1 MPGLWWGE
9 HQLLPDNRSFLEIVN
24 GARVP
29 PSAPDPMPRRSRAI
43 AATAR
48 AFAFPAFAFPLSWS
62 VTVCAGVAILALCAA
77 IYGTIGYVDEKRIAV
92 AERIAVEHAIRTN
105 ADLQRQLDR
114 ARDALPASGARIETA
129 SAATEPKPALAV
141 SAAAAIDRAP
151 PPLIAALGQTDP
163 RLSDPR
169 LPDPR
174 LSDPL
179 AANVAGLLRQD
190 AAKTSDSYIAR
201 LWARIAAR
209 DAEEQ
214 LERLA
219 ADYAELVDERDRLRE
234 RVRELEQSLSLSQAP
249 QDSTQPAK
257 GPPDNSFGA
266 SSVKPGAAIIAFPGG
281 AASGEQAGHVYKNFN
296 PPGSA
301 PNYFSDESGAIL
313 GAHTSASRR

>member
-48 AFAFPAFAFPLSWS
+48 AFAFPLSWS

-169 LPDPR
+169 LPDP
-174 LSDPL
+174 L

-190 AAKTSDSYIAR
+190 AAKASDSYIVR

-234 RVRELEQSLSLSQAP
+234 RVRELEQSLSQAP
-249 QDSTQPAK
+249 QDSPQPAK
-257 GPPDNSFGA
+257 MPPDNSFGP

-281 AASGEQAGHVYKNFN
+281 AAASEQTGRVYKNFN

-313 GAHTSASRR
+313 GTHTSASRR

>member
-77 IYGTIGYVDEKRIAV
+77 IYGTIGYVDEKRV
-92 AERIAVEHAIRTN
+92 AEAERVAAEHAIRTN

-129 SAATEPKPALAV
+129 SAATEPKPTPTLAA
-141 SAAAAIDRAP
+141 SAPAAIDRAP
-151 PPLIAALGQTDP
+151 PPLIAALGQIDP

-169 LPDPR
+169 LADP
-174 LSDPL
+174 P

-190 AAKTSDSYIAR
+190 AAKASDSYIVR

-219 ADYAELVDERDRLRE
+219 TDYAELV
-234 RVRELEQSLSLSQAP
+234 
-249 QDSTQPAK
+249 
-257 GPPDNSFGA
+257 
-266 SSVKPGAAIIAFPGG
+266 
-281 AASGEQAGHVYKNFN
+281 
-296 PPGSA
+296 
-301 PNYFSDESGAIL
+301 
-313 GAHTSASRR
+313 